1 MKTIPIMSAILILL
15 LSAFI
20 LMGSGIDNKEVD
32 TAAEENI
39 IVLVKYKAQPDK
51 GVMAISELTKLI
63 EKVKQEPHFITVKL
77 LVDPK
82 DDKNILL
89 HEEWD
94 DASYYNG
101 EHMNTAYLQEFIANS
116 RNFLTGPP
124 EISFWKIE
132 NEFKK

>member
-1 MKTIPIMSAILILL
+1 MKTITLMSAKLILL
-15 LSAFI
+15 VSSFKPVGYSTSNTA
-20 LMGSGIDNKEVD
+20 VD
-32 TAAEENI
+32 TAAEEKI
-39 IVLVKYKAQPDK
+39 IVLVKYKAQSDK
-51 GVMAISELTKLI
+51 AVMAVSELTKLI
-63 EKVKQEPHFITVKL
+63 NKVKQEPHFITVKL

-82 DDKNILL
+82 DNTNILL
-89 HEEWD
+89 HEEWN

-101 EHMNTAYLQEFIANS
+101 EHMNTAHLKEFIADS

>member
-1 MKTIPIMSAILILL
+1 MKTIPIMSAKLILL
-15 LSAFI
+15 MSAFI
-20 LMGSGIDNKEVD
+20 LMGYGISSREVD
-32 TAAEENI
+32 TATEENI

-51 GVMAISELTKLI
+51 GVMAVSELTKLI

-82 DDKNILL
+82 DNTNILL
-89 HEEWD
+89 QEEWN
-94 DASYYNG
+94 DAPYYNG
-101 EHMNTAYLQEFIANS
+101 EHMNTAHLQEFIANS

>member
-1 MKTIPIMSAILILL
+1 MKTITLMSAKLILL
-15 LSAFI
+15 MSSFI
-20 LMGSGIDNKEVD
+20 LVGYSTSTTVVD
-32 TAAEENI
+32 TATEENI
-39 IVLVKYKAQPDK
+39 IVLVKYKAQSDK
-51 GVMAISELTKLI
+51 AVMAVSELTKLI

-82 DDKNILL
+82 DNTNILL
-89 HEEWD
+89 HEEWN

-101 EHMNTAYLQEFIANS
+101 EHMNTAHLQEFIANS
-116 RNFLTGPP
+116 RNFLAGPP

>member
-1 MKTIPIMSAILILL
+1 MKTITLMSAKFILL
-15 LSAFI
+15 VSSLI
-20 LMGSGIDNKEVD
+20 LMGYSNGNKEVD
-32 TAAEENI
+32 TTAEENI

-51 GVMAISELTKLI
+51 GVTAISELTKLI

-82 DDKNILL
+82 DNTNILL
-89 HEEWD
+89 HEEWNN
-94 DASYYNG
+94 ASYYNG
-101 EHMNTAYLQEFIANS
+101 EHMNTAHLQEFIANS

-124 EISFWKIE
+124 EISFWTIE

>member
-1 MKTIPIMSAILILL
+1 MSAKLILL
-15 LSAFI
+15 MSAFI
-20 LMGSGIDNKEVD
+20 LMGYGISNREVD
-32 TAAEENI
+32 TATEENI
-39 IVLVKYKAQPDK
+39 IVLVKYKSQPDK
-51 GVMAISELTKLI
+51 VAMAISELTKLI
-63 EKVKQEPHFITVKL
+63 EKVKQEPHFITLKL

-82 DDKNILL
+82 DNTNILL
-89 HEEWD
+89 HEEWN

-101 EHMNTAYLQEFIANS
+101 EHMNTAHLQEFIANS